1 MQRLVFLPCR
11 HSAEAED
18 IQLTYT
24 GVESIIFNGIPDW
37 VVEED
42 VFQDNKALRW
52 SPDGSKLVYGVFN
65 DTLVNTVDLPLY
77 GNWHNGLINR
87 QGYPFLQY
95 PLKEEI
101 HYPKAGTTNPT
112 FALWYADVGPPGN
125 SKVDVWLIISLNF
138 TCRLS

>member
-1 MQRLVFLPCR
+1 MQRLIFIKFR

-18 IQLTYT
+18 IQLTFT
-24 GVESIIFNGIPDW
+24 GVESVIFNGIPDW

-42 VFQDNKALRW
+42 VFGNNKALWW

-65 DTLVNTVDLPLY
+65 DTLVNTVELPVY

-87 QGYPFLQY
+87 QGHPFLQY
-95 PLKEEI
+95 PQKEELY
-101 HYPKAGTTNPT
+101 YPKSGTTNPT

-125 SKVDVWLIISLNF
+125 F
-138 TCRLS
+138 